1 MDQAF
6 IDAIDSMGL
15 VQLKNA
21 YLAEDDSDKLDAIF
35 SRVTQ
40 LIAETDSD
48 YDPESGEPEPDFAS
62 AAKEFLERE

>member
-48 YDPESGEPEPDFAS
+48 YDPESGEREPDFAS